1 MIVGR
6 EYSTIELAEAQ
17 LSAAINFYLAGD
29 YVPALA
35 LAGAAESLFGGPLFP
50 EDRRRDPDAKMLDAE
65 GQAFSMLD
73 RAFRNRML
81 ESRQRVGPGAHP
93 RTAEV
98 EARHGEYL
106 SRNSNDAL
114 LTDSLQARAHWS
126 QPFPRSGDLWNR
138 RQKLRG

>member
-50 EDRRRDPDAKMLDAE
+50 EDRRRDPDAKILDAE
-65 GQAFSMLD
+65 GQAFAMLD

-93 RTAEV
+93 RTAAV
-98 EARHGEYL
+98 EARHAEHL
-106 SRNSNDAL
+106 ARNPNKL
-114 LTDSLQARAHWS
+114 RTDSIQAHADWLP
-126 QPFPRSGDLWNR
+126 PFPRSGDLWNR